1 VNIELGNAG
10 RTMRSRRVGDMNI
23 PSDLKYSKEHEWV
36 RVEDNLATVGITDY
50 AQEELGDIVNVELP
64 EEGDEIHK
72 DEAFGA
78 VESVKASSEIFSP
91 LSGTIREVNEPL
103 LDAPETINEDPYD
116 EGWMVRVELSDPKE
130 LDDLLDASE
139 YENYVREESK

>member
-1 VNIELGNAG
+1 
-10 RTMRSRRVGDMNI
+10 MNI
-23 PSDLKYSKEHEWV
+23 PTELVYSKEHEWL
-36 RVEDNLATVGITDY
+36 RVEENIVTIGITDY

-64 EEGDEIHK
+64 DENDEVQK

-91 LSGTIREVNEPL
+91 VSGKVTEVNEPL

-116 EGWMVRVELSDPKE
+116 EGWMIRIEMKDSSE
-130 LDDLLDASE
+130 LDTLMDAAA
-139 YENYVREESK
+139 YEAYIKEESK